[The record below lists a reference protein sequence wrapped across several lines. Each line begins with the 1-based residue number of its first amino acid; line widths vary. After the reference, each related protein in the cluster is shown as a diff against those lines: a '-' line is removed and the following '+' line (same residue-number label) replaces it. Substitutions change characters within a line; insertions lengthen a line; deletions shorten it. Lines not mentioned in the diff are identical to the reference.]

1 MEYRLIFHALTKRQP
16 VFNPDFTKMPIKLW
30 NSFTAAPHRVMF
42 FGGALQAIAVML
54 WWLYEL
60 LTRFGIAGHPAVWP
74 IAPSAAHAYL
84 MIYGLFSFFMFGFLM
99 TVFPRWMGGREIPA
113 QRYVPSF
120 LLLLLGAAGF
130 YAGLLGNHII
140 LVIATASTLMGWATA
155 LYALLRVLLDTQH
168 PDKRHPTIIFIALGL
183 GWCSLASYL
192 IWLFS
197 DNAAYLRF
205 AIQGGI
211 WLFLLPVFAS
221 VAHRMLPFFTSSALP
236 QYVIRNPDWPW
247 WTILTASV
255 THTLL
260 QLASASSWLWISD
273 FALSFAALYLTYS
286 WGFFRS
292 LRIPL
297 LGVLHIGFAWMG
309 IAMLLFSIQ
318 ELMSVLNEGSIP
330 VWGLAPLHA
339 LTIGCFATLL
349 IGMGTR
355 VTLGHSGLPMQVDR
369 PIMLMFA
376 GIQLAALLRI
386 LADMLPNQSSY
397 WLYVAAAAVWLA
409 CFSPWVLRYLPVYWR
424 PRVDGQTG

>member
-1 MEYRLIFHALTKRQP
+1 MADRAQCRTRLSDDLRP
-16 VFNPDFTKMPIKLW
+16 VFVFHVRFSDDRLPALDGWPG
-30 NSFTAAPHRVMF
+30 NSAHDV
-42 FGGALQAIAVML
+42 LCL
-54 WWLYEL
+54 
-60 LTRFGIAGHPAVWP
+60 
-74 IAPSAAHAYL
+74 PSCCC
-84 MIYGLFSFFMFGFLM
+84 
-99 TVFPRWMGGREIPA
+99 
-113 QRYVPSF
+113 
-120 LLLLLGAAGF
+120 LLGAAGF
-130 YAGLLGNHII
+130 YAGLFSNHIV
-140 LVIATASTLMGWATA
+140 LVIATASTLAGWGTA

-168 PDKRHPTIIFIALGL
+168 PDKRHPTIIFIALSL
-183 GWCSLASYL
+183 GWCSLAAYL

-205 AIQGGI
+205 AIQGGL

-236 QYVIRNPDWPW
+236 QYVDQESG
-247 WTILTASV
+247 LAMV
-255 THTLL
+255 DHTGGKRDAYPAATRQRK
-260 QLASASSWLWISD
+260 QLAMDKRLCPVFCGTLFDLLPGAFSAACAYHCSAYCTSVLPGWGLPCCCSASRNSC
-273 FALSFAALYLTYS
+273 
-286 WGFFRS
+286 
-292 LRIPL
+292 PL
-297 LGVLHIGFAWMG
+297 L
-309 IAMLLFSIQ
+309 
-318 ELMSVLNEGSIP
+318 NDGSIP